1 MSTTRFNPPAR
12 LSAPKVDGGKV
23 PVRDCPVAP
32 RRLPMTK
39 GQIIWP
45 AVMGAAFLGMM
56 AMVLT
61 QPGLRSGPMGFV
73 SLLMPVMM
81 LSSFAAM
88 FMGGRFSGAD
98 NKAMSPQVLEEERR
112 SYMDDLDQTRDVI
125 QADAERQF
133 ANYQFHHPEPN
144 LLRGLVGSARMWER
158 SSSQQDLALHFGFI
172 RFGTGTSDL
181 AKELATSPLGEPA
194 DYEPVCYDALSKFVL
209 EQSKVSGIAKPLSLK
224 KVPLMNLVGEDGPES
239 VYGLVRAIICQAAC
253 FHSPSDL
260 KIMVIT
266 DDVERWDW
274 MKWLPHCQ
282 HDTLMDSGGP
292 LRLVWTSPAGMDAAV
307 GHELHNSRRNYG
319 DATASDAVRPHWL
332 VFNDQISVDSEWEAL
347 NRRGVG
353 GVAGVTFVRVTV
365 KEDRRDDN

>member
-1 MSTTRFNPPAR
+1 MSTIRFNPPAR

-23 PVRDCPVAP
+23 PVKDCPVAP

-61 QPGLRSGPMGFV
+61 QPGLHSGPMGFV
-73 SLLMPVMM
+73 SLLMPIMM

-88 FMGGRFSGAD
+88 FMQGRLGGAD

-112 SYMDDLDQTRDVI
+112 SYMDGLDQARDVI

-133 ANYQFHHPEPN
+133 ANYQFLHPEPGM
-144 LLRGLVGSARMWER
+144 LRGLVGSARMWER
-158 SSSQQDLALHFGFI
+158 SSGQQDLALHFGFI
-172 RFGTGTSDL
+172 RLGTGTSDL
-181 AKELATSPLGEPA
+181 AKELTTAPLGEPA
-194 DYEPVCYDALSKFVL
+194 DYEPICYDALSKFLL
-209 EQSKVSGIAKPLSLK
+209 EQSKITGIAKPLSLRK
-224 KVPLMNLVGEDGPES
+224 IPLMNLIGEDGPDS
-239 VYGLVRAIICQAAC
+239 VYGLVRAMICQAAC

-266 DDVERWDW
+266 DNAERWDW
-274 MKWLPHCQ
+274 VKWLPHCQ

-292 LRLVWTSPAGMDAAV
+292 MRMVWTSPAAMDAAV
-307 GHELHNSRRNYG
+307 GHELHNVRRNYG
-319 DATASDAVRPHWL
+319 DAGAGDTVRPHWL
-332 VFNDQISVDSEWEAL
+332 VFNDQSSVDSEWEAL
-347 NRRGVG
+347 NRKGVG
-353 GVAGVTFVRVTV
+353 GVAGVTFVRVVV
-365 KEDRRDDN
+365 KEDKRDDN